1 MSQLSGAGAEIRY
14 SSSADLLQGG
24 GGGITLPK
32 QPYRHVCGITYYDM
46 QWAKPPLRGGGLG
59 AVGAAACWAEEEVPR
74 GMVVDLINKMWHNIF
89 CRQWLLSRRR
99 PVLVAVATAAA
110 AASAAVSSA

>member
-32 QPYRHVCGITYYDM
+32 QPYRHVCGITYYGR
-46 QWAKPPLRGGGLG
+46 QWARPPLRGGGLG
-59 AVGAAACWAEEEVPR
+59 AVAAAACWAEEEE
-74 GMVVDLINKMWHNIF
+74 
-89 CRQWLLSRRR
+89 
-99 PVLVAVATAAA
+99 VAVAA
-110 AASAAVSSA
+110 AASAAAATA